1 MQLFNK
7 LVEKIGKK
15 KLIVIAIALA
25 LIIVA
30 AIVIPIVV
38 INSGG
43 CEHTYDNACDAICN
57 ECGEEREIT
66 HSWKEANCTAPKTC
80 KICGATDG
88 EALGHK
94 PSADDGD
101 CTTEVKCT
109 VCGEVTTP
117 AKAEHKMGT
126 DGKCVDCG
134 YVVEVIPPTHEHI
147 WSAATYE
154 WNADHTVCTATR
166 VCTVDEIHKETEN
179 GAVTS
184 QIAKDA
190 TCAAKGETTY
200 TATFTNIAFATQT
213 KTVEDIP
220 VSTEH
225 TWGEVAYEWNADN
238 TICTA
243 TITCTL
249 DENHKKAENA
259 IATKSTAGNC
269 DTGGTHTY
277 TATFSETEFDTQIKT
292 ESFEAGHD
300 YQITYHWEYGGAVC
314 HAKHSCYHC
323 ADTTKEEIA
332 MREAVVIT
340 VTGDCSTGGTL
351 TRTATFAD
359 STFET
364 QTKTEAFSAGE
375 HIFRG
380 ICSTQCESC
389 EKTVRTVEASDH
401 TILRPYTNFE
411 CDVCMKGSTLEGWAP
426 DSDDSEFG

>member
-7 LVEKIGKK
+7 LAEKIGKK

-43 CEHTYDNACDAICN
+43 CEHTYDNTCDAICN

-80 KICGATDG
+80 KVCGATDG

-94 PSADDGD
+94 PSKDDGD

-117 AKAEHKMGT
+117 AKAEHKMGA

-166 VCTVDEIHKETEN
+166 VCTVDESHKETEN

-225 TWGEVAYEWNADN
+225 TWGEAAYEWSADN

-259 IATKSTAGNC
+259 IVTKSTEGNC

-277 TATFSETEFDTQIKT
+277 TATFIGTEFDTQIKT

-351 TRTATFAD
+351 TRTVTFAD

-364 QTKTEAFSAGE
+364 QTKTESFSAGE

-389 EKTVRTVEASDH
+389 EKTVRRVEASDH

>member
-15 KLIVIAIALA
+15 KLIAIAIALA
-25 LIIVA
+25 IIIVA

-38 INSGG
+38 INSGE

-66 HSWKEANCTAPKTC
+66 HSWKEADCTAPKTC
-80 KICGATDG
+80 KVCGATDG

-94 PSADDGD
+94 PSEDDGD

-117 AKAEHKMGT
+117 AKTEHTVGA

-134 YVVEVIPPTHEHI
+134 YVVEVIPPPHEHI
-147 WSAATYE
+147 WSVATYE
-154 WNADHTVCTATR
+154 WNADNTA
-166 VCTVDEIHKETEN
+166 
-179 GAVTS
+179 
-184 QIAKDA
+184 
-190 TCAAKGETTY
+190 
-200 TATFTNIAFATQT
+200 
-213 KTVEDIP
+213 
-220 VSTEH
+220 
-225 TWGEVAYEWNADN
+225 
-238 TICTA
+238 CTA

-249 DENHKKAENA
+249 DDNHKKTENA
-259 IATKSTAGNC
+259 TVSRSTEGNC
-269 DTGGTHTY
+269 DTGGTYTY
-277 TATFSETEFDTQIKT
+277 TATFSEAEFDTQIKT

-323 ADTTKEEIA
+323 GDTTKEEIA

-389 EKTVRTVEASDH
+389 EKTVRTVEVSDH
-401 TILRPYTNFE
+401 TILRPQTNFE

>member
-1 MQLFNK
+1 MKKILTLCVL
-7 LVEKIGKK
+7 LVAFCALLTSCGKK
-15 KLIVIAIALA
+15 CKQHV
-25 LIIVA
+25 
-30 AIVIPIVV
+30 
-38 INSGG
+38 
-43 CEHTYDNACDAICN
+43 YDNACDVTCN
-57 ECGEEREIT
+57 ECGEERTVT
-66 HSWKEANCTAPKTC
+66 HDFADADCLGPKTC
-80 KICGATDG
+80 KVCGATDG

-94 PSADDGD
+94 PSKDDGD

-134 YVVEVIPPTHEHI
+134 YVVEVISPTHEHI

-166 VCTVDEIHKETEN
+166 ICTADESHKETEN
-179 GAVTS
+179 GAVAS

-200 TATFTNIAFATQT
+200 TATFTNVAFATQT

-225 TWGEVAYEWNADN
+225 TWGEAAYEWSADN

-259 IATKSTAGNC
+259 IVTKSTEGNC

-277 TATFSETEFDTQIKT
+277 TATFIGTEFDTQIKN

-314 HAKHSCYHC
+314 HAKQSCYHC

-375 HIFRG
+375 HVFRG

-389 EKTVRTVEASDH
+389 KETVRTVEASDH